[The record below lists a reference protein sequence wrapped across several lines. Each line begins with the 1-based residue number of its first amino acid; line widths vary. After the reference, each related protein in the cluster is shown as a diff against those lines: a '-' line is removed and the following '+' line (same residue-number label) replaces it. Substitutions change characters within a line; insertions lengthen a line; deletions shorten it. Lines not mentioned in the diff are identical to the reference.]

1 MILRSFHLLLVASAT
16 LVVTNVNAQTTSNAG
31 YLESDPEMARFLF
44 FLNRIGL
51 SPGDGDII
59 MAPVNEAFGN
69 LDKADHPQY
78 EVWLKYKE
86 QPEFIMHLKHV
97 ITSHVLLGDEVG
109 VPLRVGEIWDNSRTD
124 LRTAS
129 SGLVGNATITQDPKM
144 IEDVPF
150 SAIVSADIAT
160 TDGYINAL
168 SEVIWPRYLA
178 DGIINQLFDDR
189 SWKYAFTTMANL
201 ILHTGMEDKI
211 DAIYDNGLTLLV
223 PPNRRFNRGEIDLPL
238 LLSNDMFDYCKEFV
252 LSHMVSYIH
261 HSQSIFA
268 KEETQYLLISERK
281 THLWVATTENQIRF
295 QSELVLLFDQV
306 SRAGLWHGIDLPL
319 KPPSIRDFTDFTW
332 KSTDQ
337 DTSDCMKVFINSLV
351 DSRRLG
357 EEMGVK
363 LTMFCPSGAAFKQF
377 NNEDYQ
383 RLLEPEWRRHCTEFL
398 MNMITEGYHTRAEL
412 VSKAP
417 STITFL
423 NGATYDLR
431 RTGDAVRIKNG
442 PGEQARSY
450 FGDLIATDGYL
461 HMTDRVITPTAVSRS
476 VYDQTKENPDYSLV
490 TENIDFV
497 DMQDYIDR
505 DLPITFLAPYDRAWW
520 RVRFSTIDGEAIINR
535 HIFRGLYFCDV
546 IANMTEITSVKGDVH
561 AVELR
566 GDNQEN
572 LFIGGA
578 FVFDCDIL
586 ARNGV
591 LHHIDRVLDMEYP
604 TEPPT
609 TSPAPTGTPA
619 PSVSFQPSQN
629 PAGPPPTVSF
639 ANINFQSG
647 YVRPTNPPNFYEPFF
662 TSGGSAPTLSYLG
675 KNNMLATGVT
685 LVVST
690 MLLLLC

>member
-1 MILRSFHLLLVASAT
+1 MILRSFLSFLLLGAT
-16 LVVTNVNAQTTSNAG
+16 GTVHAQSTSNAG
-31 YLESDPEMARFLF
+31 TLEANPEMSRFLF

-59 MAPVNEAFGN
+59 FAPVNDAFSQG
-69 LDKADHPQY
+69 LELPSHPQN
-78 EVWLKYKE
+78 EVWVKYKD

-109 VPLRVGEIWDNSRTD
+109 VPLRVGEIWDNVHTD
-124 LRTAS
+124 LRSAS
-129 SGLVGNATITQDPKM
+129 ASVGNTTITQNPKL

-150 SAIVSADIAT
+150 SAIASADIAT
-160 TDGYINAL
+160 TDGYINAM
-168 SEVIWPRYLA
+168 SQVIWPRYLA

-201 ILHTGMEDKI
+201 ILHTGLEDKI
-211 DAIYDNGLTLLV
+211 DEIYENGITLLV

-238 LLSNDMFDYCKEFV
+238 LLSNEMFDYCKEFV
-252 LSHMVSYIH
+252 LSHMVSTIH

-295 QSELVLLFDQV
+295 QSELVLIFDQV
-306 SRAGLWHGIDLPL
+306 SRAGLWHAIDMPL
-319 KPPSIRDFTDFTW
+319 KPPSIRDFTEFTW

-337 DTSDCMKVFINSLV
+337 DTTDCMKVFINSLV
-351 DSRRLG
+351 DSRRLS
-357 EEMGVK
+357 EEMGTK
-363 LTMFCPSGAAFKQF
+363 LTMFCPSGAAFKHF

-398 MNMITEGYHTRAEL
+398 MNMITEGMHTRAEF
-412 VSKAP
+412 VAKAP

-442 PGEQARSY
+442 AEEQARSY

-546 IANMTEITSVKGDVH
+546 IANMTEITSVEGDVH
-561 AVELR
+561 AVTLR

-572 LFIGGA
+572 LFIGDA
-578 FVFDCDIL
+578 YLFDCDIL

-609 TSPAPTGTPA
+609 TSPAPTGTPV
-619 PSVSFQPSQN
+619 PSVSFQPSGN
-629 PAGPPPTVSF
+629 PAGPPPTVTF
-639 ANINFQSG
+639 ANINFESG
-647 YVRPTNPPNFYEPFF
+647 YVRPTNPPNFYQPYFN
-662 TSGGSAPTLSYLG
+662 SAAPSHLG
-675 KNNMLATGVT
+675 KNSMLVTGMT
-685 LVVST
+685 LVVSA
-690 MLLLLC
+690 MLLLVC